1 MRNGARPRIRMLTR
15 REEGEV
21 GVVLVA
27 LGSLPAGDVVIDGL
41 GTAEGIL
48 RVARRIVK
56 HLEMMFLGCKM
67 SALLSRRDKVQRKD

>member
-27 LGSLPAGDVVIDGL
+27 LGGLPARDVVVDGL
-41 GTAEGIL
+41 GAAEGVV
-48 RVARRIVK
+48 RVARRVVK
-56 HLEMMFLGCKM
+56 DL
-67 SALLSRRDKVQRKD
+67 